1 MAFQVCSV
9 MLIVETSLYNNK
21 KYKILRQSLT
31 RDITNSLAT
40 GNKNKSVTLKKK
52 SAIHEMYKKFNNT
65 CIYNLSHL

>member
-40 GNKNKSVTLKKK
+40 GNKNKSVTLKK
-52 SAIHEMYKKFNNT
+52 ICNT
-65 CIYNLSHL
+65 WDVQEI